1 MLTSRMEEALNR
13 QIVEEMYSA
22 YLYLSMSAYFASL
35 NLMGFSH
42 WLYVQYHEEL
52 EHAEKFFKFIIER
65 GGRVKLAAIKEPD
78 FEWKSP
84 KDAFEAVVKHEKYI
98 TSRIYELLDIA
109 EQEKDRATFAML
121 QWFVNEQVEEEAHS
135 EEILAKLEMIGDHKQ
150 GLLMLDRELAQRK

>member
-1 MLTSRMEEALNR
+1 MLTNRMEEALNR

-98 TSRIYELLDIA
+98 TSRIYELVDIA

>member
-98 TSRIYELLDIA
+98 TSRIYELVDIA